1 MPEQPQIE
9 GRQYRMLIGG
19 EPTES
24 SGGRELPVVNP
35 YTGVEFA
42 RIPDATESD
51 VRAAVAAARTAFTEV
66 WADTPGVRRGVLM
79 QRLAEL
85 IEAHADEL
93 GLLESTDNG
102 KLLRETTGQARFAA
116 RNYRF
121 FAGYAD
127 KLYGRT
133 IPLDSPDM
141 LDYTIAE
148 PLGVAALVTAWNSPM
163 QLLANKLAPALAAGN
178 CVVVKPSEHA
188 SLTTLRIGE
197 LASEAGFPP
206 GVINI
211 VTGGPA
217 TGVALT
223 GHPGLDRISFTG
235 SVPTGRAIAAAA
247 APNLVPVT
255 LELGGKSP
263 NIVFDDA
270 DLDRAVT
277 GAVAGI
283 FAAGGQTCIAGS
295 RLLVQRPVYDQVVA
309 AVAERARRIRLGDPR
324 QPATQMGPVANAPQ
338 YERIRSRIEAGV
350 AAGARRVAGD
360 VAVAELPGQGLF
372 VPPTVFADVDNA
384 SALAREEIFGPVLS
398 VIPFD
403 DVDDATAIANDS
415 EFGLASGVWTNDLTR
430 AHRVSRK
437 LVAGT
442 VWVNTYRAAAA
453 QAPFGGTRQS
463 GYGRER
469 GEEALREYLRTK
481 NVMVDLSGN
490 TPDPF
495 AIRT

>member
-1 MPEQPQIE
+1 MIE
-9 GRQYRMLIGG
+9 TYRMLIGG
-19 EPTES
+19 EHVAA
-24 SGGRELPVVNP
+24 RDELPAVNP
-35 YTGVEFA
+35 YTGEEFA
-42 RIPDATESD
+42 RIPDADEQD
-51 VRAAVAAARTAFTEV
+51 VAAAISAARAAFTGV
-66 WADTPGVRRGVLM
+66 WADVPGVERARLLH
-79 QRLAEL
+79 RLADLLDER
-85 IEAHADEL
+85 ADEL
-93 GLLESTDNG
+93 GMLECTDNG
-102 KLLRETTGQARFAA
+102 KLLRETTGQVRFAA

-133 IPLDSPDM
+133 VPMDSPDVF
-141 LDYTIAE
+141 DYTIAE

-188 SLTTLRIGE
+188 SLSTLRFGE
-197 LASEAGFPP
+197 LVGEAGFPP

-211 VTGGPA
+211 VTGG
-217 TGVALT
+217 ALT
-223 GHPGLDRISFTG
+223 GSALSRHPGLDRISFTG
-235 SVPTGRAIAAAA
+235 SVATGRAIAAAA

-270 DLDRAVT
+270 DLDRAT
-277 GAVAGI
+277 AGAVAGI

-295 RLLVQRPVYDQVVA
+295 RLLVQRTVYQRVVDR
-309 AVAERARRIRLGDPR
+309 VADRARAIRLGDPR
-324 QPATQMGPVANAPQ
+324 LPETQMGPVANRPQ
-338 YERIRSRIEAGV
+338 YERILAMIEAGLGD
-350 AAGARRVAGD
+350 GARRVAG
-360 VAVAELPGQGLF
+360 AVDAVPGAGLF

-384 SALAREEIFGPVLS
+384 SRLAREEIFGPVLS

-403 DVDDATAIANDS
+403 DAEHAVTIANDS

-430 AHRVSRK
+430 AHKVAK
-437 LVAGT
+437 ALVAGT

-453 QAPFGGTRQS
+453 QAPFGGTRRS

-469 GEEALREYLRTK
+469 GHEALQEYLRTK
-481 NVMVDLSGN
+481 NVMVDLSGR
-490 TPDPF
+490 TADPF
-495 AIRT
+495 LAGHPHPVGPHER

>member
-1 MPEQPQIE
+1 MIP
-9 GRQYRMLIGG
+9 RYRMLIGG
-19 EPTES
+19 EQVAAS
-24 SGGRELPVVNP
+24 HELPAVNP
-35 YTGVEFA
+35 YTGEEFA
-42 RIPDATESD
+42 RIPDAD
-51 VRAAVAAARTAFTEV
+51 DHDVAAAISAARAAFSEV
-66 WADTPGVRRGVLM
+66 WADTPGVERARLLH
-79 QRLAEL
+79 RLADLLDER
-85 IEAHADEL
+85 ADEL
-93 GLLESTDNG
+93 GMLECTDNG
-102 KLLRETTGQARFAA
+102 KLLRETTSQVRFAA

-133 IPLDSPDM
+133 VPMDSPDVF
-141 LDYTIAE
+141 DYTIAE

-178 CVVVKPSEHA
+178 CVVIKPSEHA
-188 SLTTLRIGE
+188 SSTTLRFAE
-197 LASEAGFPP
+197 LVGEAGFPP

-211 VTGGPA
+211 ITGGPS
-217 TGVALT
+217 TGAALSR
-223 GHPGLDRISFTG
+223 HPGLDRISFTG
-235 SVPTGRAIAAAA
+235 SVATGRAIAAAA

-270 DLDRAVT
+270 DLERAVT

-295 RLLVQRPVYDQVVA
+295 RLLVQRTVYDRVVQT
-309 AVAERARRIRLGDPR
+309 VAERARAIRLGDPR
-324 QPATQMGPVANAPQ
+324 LPETQLGPVANRPQ
-338 YERIRSRIEAGV
+338 YDRIIAMIDAGV
-350 AAGARRVAGD
+350 SDGARRVAG
-360 VAVAELPGQGLF
+360 AVDAVPDAGRF
-372 VPPTVFADVDNA
+372 VPPTVFADVDN
-384 SALAREEIFGPVLS
+384 SSRLAREELS

-403 DVDDATAIANDS
+403 DDEHAVTIANDS

-430 AHRVSRK
+430 AHKVART

-469 GEEALREYLRTK
+469 GHEALQEYLRTK
-481 NVMVDLSGN
+481 NVMVDLSGR
-490 TPDPF
+490 TADPF
-495 AIRT
+495 SIRT